1 MRKWLLVGILFLCFS
16 GLISGQ
22 EVEGITPS
30 EAFELVKE
38 TETYLVDV
46 RTIAEYVYVGHP
58 ENAYCLPLLFW
69 DEKKQT
75 EVPNQNFLRDL
86 SSKFE
91 KEDRLVFICRS
102 GNRSRAAAQMAL
114 GAGFRKV
121 SHVVEGFEGGKDEK
135 GYRTEGGWKNRGLRY
150 TYEMKQDFVYKKSG
164 AAKLLPGFLEKDGTD
179 DDSACEHQS
188 ARFSHSVDAED
199 FL

>member
-22 EVEGITPS
+22 EVEGIMPS
-30 EAFELVKE
+30 EAFDLTKE
-38 TETYLVDV
+38 ADTYLVDV

-75 EVPNQNFLRDL
+75 EVPNQNFLHDL

-114 GAGFRKV
+114 EAGFRKV
-121 SHVVEGFEGGKDEK
+121 SHVLEGFEGGKDEK
-135 GYRTEGGWKNRGLRY
+135 GYRTVGGWKNRGLPY

-179 DDSACEHQS
+179 DDSACEHQA
-188 ARFSHSVDAED
+188 ARFSYSVDAED